1 MDPIDNQDD
10 AMMDIVNIST
20 QYSVGGDN
28 LDFDYGSQYLI
39 NFDVDGQDNVVQQN
53 AGKVYY

>member
-28 LDFDYGSQYLI
+28 LDFDDGSQYLI

-53 AGKVYY
+53 AGEVYY